1 MIDFVMH
8 KITAGLGESFSQK
21 IVINIQKNKKNL
33 EKKKFEPFAFH
44 WYYRWLIFKDIINH
58 LFIPWNF
65 VDIYL
70 DLISGICLNNIG
82 WISTDDHI
90 RN

>member
-44 WYYRWLIFKDIINH
+44 
-58 LFIPWNF
+58 
-65 VDIYL
+65 
-70 DLISGICLNNIG
+70 
-82 WISTDDHI
+82 
-90 RN
+90 

>member
-33 EKKKFEPFAFH
+33 EKKNLSLLRF
-44 WYYRWLIFKDIINH
+44 IDII
-58 LFIPWNF
+58 
-65 VDIYL
+65 
-70 DLISGICLNNIG
+70 
-82 WISTDDHI
+82 DD
-90 RN
+90 